1 MDMSRHLMFGI
12 GGVII
17 GLILLAWVPL
27 WVVLLVI
34 VVAVA
39 IPVIAW
45 RTLDPSQRRRIRTM
59 RDRGQLGR

>member
-17 GLILLAWVPL
+17 GLILLAVLPWWVP
-27 WVVLLVI
+27 VLII
-34 VVAVA
+34 VAAIA

-45 RTLDPSQRRRIRTM
+45 RTLDPSQRRRIRGM
-59 RDRGQLGR
+59 RNRGQLGR

>member
-17 GLILLAWVPL
+17 GLILLWVLPWWVP
-27 WVVLLVI
+27 VLI
-34 VVAVA
+34 IAAAIA

-45 RTLDPSQRRRIRTM
+45 RTLDSSQRRRVRGM
-59 RDRGQLGR
+59 RSRGQLGR